1 MIAESSYKYFKL
13 TSELSGLLRARKCRR
28 NLSVAPYAYLRVE
41 ISFQIFSRAI
51 ESPFCPTYLS
61 ILRIIRIPCKRGAS
75 YVRRVETSSR
85 TSAAEIPRKRER
97 KRERERE
104 REGGG
109 AGREGA
115 AVTII
120 AAVKY
125 SSGVPIPTARQRVLK
140 HLSSAF
146 EIVSFGRVLFLESVA
161 R

>member
-1 MIAESSYKYFKL
+1 MCPS
-13 TSELSGLLRARKCRR
+13 RR
-28 NLSVAPYAYLRVE
+28 NILPDE
-41 ISFQIFSRAI
+41 SRGN
-51 ESPFCPTYLS
+51 PTGE
-61 ILRIIRIPCKRGAS
+61 RER
-75 YVRRVETSSR
+75 E
-85 TSAAEIPRKRER
+85 RER
-97 KRERERE
+97 KRERG
-104 REGGG
+104 REG
-109 AGREGA
+109 GREGA